1 MIEHKLE
8 FLSEG
13 FVFPETPR
21 WHRGSF
27 YCCSID
33 EGLIYRIG
41 ADGSKELL
49 VKIDDMVSG
58 FCFLSRDSEEM
69 VISSIREKKLLKWD
83 GAQLSEFADVSS
95 TGCNLIN
102 DMVRTEN
109 GDCYV
114 GSLSFPEGAKDLFD
128 QIPSPVIRVDAKG
141 NVSVADDKVLFPNGF
156 VVTPDGATLIVA
168 STGWSNLLAY
178 DLASDGVLSNRRV
191 FATIPDSAPDGICLD
206 AEGGV
211 WVTTHEHVYRVVE
224 GGEITDHVDM
234 GSYKASACML
244 GGDDLRTL
252 LITAPVSHDR
262 TIIGGKQSGRLY
274 TIRVDVPGAGLP
286 SLY

>member
-1 MIEHKLE
+1 MNEHKLE

-69 VISSIREKKLLKWD
+69 VISSIRQKKLLKWD
-83 GAQLSEFADVSS
+83 GTQLSEFADVSS

-102 DMVRTEN
+102 DMIRTEN

-114 GSLSFPEGAKDLFD
+114 GSLSFPEGAKNLFD
-128 QIPSPVIRVDAKG
+128 QVPSPIVRVDAEG
-141 NVSVADDKVLFPNGF
+141 RVSVADDKVLFPNGF

-178 DLASDGVLSNRRV
+178 DLASDGTLSNRRV

-206 AEGGV
+206 AEGAV

-244 GGDDLRTL
+244 GGENLRTL

-262 TIIGGKQSGRLY
+262 TVIDGKQSGRLY

>member
-1 MIEHKLE
+1 MKEHELN
-8 FLSEG
+8 LLCDG

-41 ADGSKELL
+41 ADGSKVLL
-49 VKIDDMVSG
+49 VDIDDWVSG
-58 FCFLSRDSEEM
+58 FCFLDRDSEKM
-69 VISSIREKKLLKWD
+69 VISSITKRKLLNWD
-83 GAQLSEFADVSS
+83 GDKITEFADLSD
-95 TGCNLIN
+95 TGCSTVN
-102 DMVRTEN
+102 DMIRTER

-114 GSLSFPEGAKDLFD
+114 GGLTFAEGATDLFD
-128 QIPSPVIRVDAKG
+128 QVPGPIIRVEQDG
-141 NVSVADDKVLFPNGF
+141 TVSVADDDMLFPNGF
-156 VVTPDGATLIVA
+156 VVTPDGGTLIVA
-168 STGWSNLLAY
+168 STGWHCLFAY
-178 DLASDGVLSNRRV
+178 DLGADGVLSNRRV

-206 AEGGV
+206 AEGGI
-211 WVTTHEHVYRVVE
+211 WVTTHEHVYRVLE

-244 GGDDLRTL
+244 GGDDLKTL

-262 TIIGGKQSGRLY
+262 TVIDGKRSGRLY